1 MNPTKVYQLKM
12 PLLGFNPEAFDLVA
26 LNRKLR
32 LLK

>member
-1 MNPTKVYQLKM
+1 VNTLPVYQLKM
-12 PLLGFNPEAFDLVA
+12 TLLGFNPEAFDLVA